1 MASIVTYG
9 IGTVETQSEISG
21 VQFGIMSADEIR
33 QMSVVEC
40 DEITLYNKGV
50 PTPRG
55 ILDHR
60 MGTVDRRLLCGTC
73 GQDVRTCPGHWGRIE
88 LPLPVF
94 HVAFVE
100 TARKVLNCICHSC
113 SRIRLS
119 EAEAEQL
126 PTIPDGTTQ
135 RKQRLTIIYSSCRN
149 KKICPH
155 CSCPCPVI
163 SRAVGNTKLVP
174 DWDHID
180 ASTFESEEESAFC
193 KKIVF
198 TPQTAFEMLSYM
210 TDEDIILLGLD
221 PKTSHP
227 KNMILH
233 ALLVPPPIIRPSIMV
248 SEGSRARGQDDLT
261 VRLLEIVK
269 RVVQLKD
276 LLDSAENGD
285 TPEINDMWERMAQDI
300 GVYMHNNPRG
310 NKVATQR
317 SGVPTKC
324 LFSRLKG
331 KQGRFRSNLMGKRV
345 NFSGRSVISPDPLLD
360 VDEVGIPEAMAL
372 QLTIQ
377 ERVNMEN
384 IDDLL
389 ARVVKGAARIDGA
402 ETVITCDGTSI
413 QLEYCTTRDQIAL
426 QEGWIVERPIRSG
439 DWVLFNRQPTLHR
452 SSLMGHRVVI
462 VPGKTLRCNLAVVSP
477 YNADFDGD
485 EMNVHVPQSPA
496 AVAEVRGIM
505 SVTEQLVSPQAAK
518 PVMGIVQDALL
529 GAHLLTSP
537 DVLLDRHAFMSII
550 LSARQYGKNI
560 EARSTIPSPV
570 YIHPV
575 PLWTGKQLVEVLM
588 PPVTLIHG
596 DIDDIW
602 EAAEDDGA
610 ISTVATHPLI
620 VRNGK
625 FLSGQFNKS
634 TIGVT
639 TGSLV
644 HHVILSAGNKTAV
657 MFMGDIQRVVN
668 RWLIE
673 RGFSIGIGDCVPSR
687 TCNTNMR
694 EGIDE
699 AMKRI
704 DTLQTE
710 IPRWSSATLGDG
722 DRGRVSL
729 EKIAVERTIHRMVGR
744 VQMSTGSL
752 VRKEMSHG
760 NGLGAMVLAGSK
772 GNNINICQIMLC
784 VGQNCVNGERIGRDG
799 PDKRTLPGYAQGD
812 ASVDGAGFV
821 SNSYLLGLTASEAF
835 FHAKGGREG
844 LVDTSVKTSRT
855 GYIQRRLVKGMES
868 HRAEH
873 DLTVRDASNNIIEF
887 VYGGDGMNPAKL
899 ERSEFDAFAK
909 SDKQLHDECVHKSA
923 TEKERKLQEKEW
935 KRLLETRNENRSN
948 RIHVLMT
955 KIHKTVDLAVNPR
968 RVLLMTVAQRK
979 LSRRKCDRVTV
990 KMVNSS
996 LDEMVQMLLST
1007 FSAQASCNL
1016 RLALL
1021 SELRSAIIVHTHYL
1035 SKNQWT
1041 TVLET
1046 IKTTILG
1053 AIVETGE
1060 MVGCIAAQSI
1070 GEPATQMS
1078 MSYSTEILCA
1088 INGEMK
1094 SAPIGEVIDA
1104 HLPPVTSSDQHDVL
1118 PVSKIMCTGVSPTE
1132 TVKWANI
1139 THVSRHPA
1147 NGDMVTVTTEHNRT
1161 LKATAS
1167 HSFLVREGNRIV
1179 PRQGSDLV
1187 IGDFVPVVK
1196 DMPSNPEAIIPSA
1209 PVPLSHAVGRLL
1221 GAVLSEGT
1229 VYPTTML
1236 FSNTQKAWA
1245 VEIAETFSHET
1256 NIDTCTRY
1264 FKMSE
1269 QSLGSG
1275 HLLEV
1280 RINNKGFAEW
1290 VADNFGCK
1298 SFDKMLPAW
1307 ILDAPAEFL
1316 TGVLQTFFDGDGN
1329 VQTEAGHHRICC
1341 HTVSDD
1347 LVPMLCLCLARFGI
1361 ATYVG
1366 KEKYR
1371 TPAGKPGIINRINI
1385 PLCFAAKFQEHIGFS
1400 IDYKVARLQ
1409 DVVNKQASDSTQGWQ
1424 TYVPGM
1430 NALLEELREHVP
1442 CGGNKNSFETLL
1454 RKELRRI
1461 QRKSGITPQMLLRC
1475 RDHALK
1481 FDAPESLIAEFDQA
1495 INADVWWDKIVSI
1508 EVERDSQEMVYD
1520 FTVDKKLQSFMLSNG
1535 VFVHNT
1541 LNSVDWE
1548 TPMAIHWTANEPPP
1562 AAHDAEVGAFIDAL
1576 IEKHPKDCQIQP
1588 DGVTVYLPLPPGTA
1602 KALSPDENGT
1612 MMWTELEAVT
1622 RHPPINKDGSDTLVE
1637 VMSESGRQVIVTKG
1651 KSLLIERDGKLVDV
1665 DGDSVQIGDRVP
1677 IVNDL
1682 PSAPDQCTLDL
1693 HTIFKENEA
1702 VFTDVILEAQ
1712 EAWSN
1717 HRRWFDAFKHRSV
1730 YSRSDAMRDAVKKRP
1745 ALLEPGKVFWAFG
1758 GSPLPVNIPLDRDFG
1773 FFVGAYLAEGCVT
1786 EHQVHISNVDE
1797 AYRTA
1802 ACVWPHR
1809 HGINSHTTNEKHQ
1822 KKNNGTSISVM
1833 FHSKLLVQL
1842 LTRSCGKLS
1851 AGKRVPGFALAAP
1864 DEFVEGLLDG
1874 YISGEGSVNK
1884 RYMFMSASSRSRLL
1898 RDGIATLLSRFGVTS
1913 RLSNRQTL
1921 NHVKWTTRPDGQCT
1935 QEKYGELTPMYE
1947 LSVHS
1952 DGTHAFAENVNLSIQ
1967 YKQDRCDEIVA
1978 EYANTAK
1985 RQCRDNRMNNVR
1997 LEAITELNEVKSSH
2011 EFVYDLTVAST
2022 RNMTSTNGFACA
2034 DTFHLAGVAMEGRSQ
2049 LSGIPRVA
2057 EIIDATRNI
2066 KTATMTL
2073 RIQDESIKADQ
2084 QRAEVYARSLE
2095 HCPLARLVSMYEVEN
2110 CPSATLSKGH
2120 PEDSILIISKL
2131 LCDSTEEDEPM
2142 RANNTLRLVL
2152 NRRLLRRR
2160 GLIPSSV
2167 LAAILNQHSDSVE
2180 GVASS
2185 EASIDWVIRLRARN
2199 VTLNADAARVYS
2211 HIMETTV
2218 VGGRVEI
2225 ELAEMIKLPSVKE
2238 YEDGRLDVED
2248 ELAIETAGSALGAI
2262 AWEPELDWTSC
2273 TSNDIMDVY
2282 NTLGI
2287 AAARIVIF
2295 HELRNLVA
2303 GDSSKVNDRHIM
2315 MVATSMTHY
2324 GTVMPMSR
2332 HGINRIAETGP
2343 LLRCSFEETSE
2354 VLTDAGIYGE
2364 SDHMR
2369 GISQSIMMGRT
2380 AYIGT
2385 GCCEALQSKNS
2396 KDTNK
2401 QSTPK
2406 NNSIS
2411 HFGMLYPHQ
2420 HRLAKSRFRGR
2431 KMEVEQIVTTP
2442 PVYRNVD
2449 QQGSHQMALPSSSEI
2464 EAYGTDNL
2472 FIQNTGNFSSQCEPP
2487 YVDDSSFNVEP
2498 NFLWSSGDTSSK
2510 MSMLIDGSPQSIPS
2524 PTNSTPSDTAK
2535 IRKELI
2541 DMISRVPFNPPRSPQ
2556 LIK

>member
-9 IGTVETQSEISG
+9 IGNVETQSEISG

-33 QMSVVEC
+33 QLSVVEC

-60 MGTVDRRLLCGTC
+60 MGTVDRRLFCGTC

-94 HVAFVE
+94 HVAFAE
-100 TARKVLNCICHSC
+100 TVRKVLNCICHSC
-113 SRIRLS
+113 SRVRLS
-119 EAEAEQL
+119 EAEVGQL
-126 PTIPDGTTQ
+126 PSIPDGTTQ
-135 RKQRLTIIYSSCRN
+135 RKQRLTTIYSSCRH
-149 KKICPH
+149 KKVCPH

-163 SRAVGNTKLVP
+163 SRSIGNTKLIP

-180 ASTFESEEESAFC
+180 DSTFQSEEESEFC
-193 KKIVF
+193 KTIVF
-198 TPQTAFEMLSYM
+198 TPQTAYEMLSFM
-210 TDEDIILLGLD
+210 TDEDVILLGLD
-221 PKTSHP
+221 PKISHP

-233 ALLVPPPIIRPSIMV
+233 VLLVPPPIIRPSIMV

-269 RVVQLKD
+269 RVVHLR
-276 LLDSAENGD
+276 
-285 TPEINDMWERMAQDI
+285 EILNSTEIESSDANTADVNDAWERLAQDVS
-300 GVYMHNNPRG
+300 VYMHNNPRG
-310 NKVATQR
+310 AKVATQR

-360 VDEVGIPEAMAL
+360 VDEVGIPEEMAL

-377 ERVNMEN
+377 ERVNIEN
-384 IDDLL
+384 IEDLL
-389 ARVVKGAARIDGA
+389 ARVVKGSGRIDGA

-413 QLEYCTTRDQIAL
+413 QLEYCTTRDQIVL
-426 QEGWIVERPIRSG
+426 QTGWIVERPIRNG

-462 VPGKTLRCNLAVVSP
+462 VSGKTLRCNLAVVSP

-496 AVAEVRGIM
+496 AIAEVRGIM
-505 SVTEQLVSPQAAK
+505 SVTEQLVSPQAGK

-537 DVLLDRHAFMSII
+537 DVLLDKQSFMSII
-550 LSARQYGKNI
+550 LSARQYGKSL
-560 EARSTIPSPV
+560 EARSNVPPPV
-570 YIHPV
+570 YIYPV
-575 PLWTGKQLVEVLM
+575 PLWTGKQLIEVLM
-588 PPVTLIHG
+588 PPVTAIYG
-596 DIDDIW
+596 NGSDIW
-602 EAAEDDGA
+602 NAADDDGA
-610 ISTVATHPLI
+610 ISTVASHPLI

-634 TIGVT
+634 TIGIT

-657 MFMGDIQRVVN
+657 TFMGDVQRVVN
-668 RWLIE
+668 RWLVE

-687 TCNTNMR
+687 TCDTNMR
-694 EGIDE
+694 KGIDE

-722 DRGRVSL
+722 DRGKVSL

-868 HRAEH
+868 HRVEH
-873 DLTVRDASNNIIEF
+873 DLTVRDASNNIVEF
-887 VYGGDGMNPAKL
+887 IYGGDGLNPAKL

-909 SDKQLHDECVHKSA
+909 SDQQLHDECIHKSSSA
-923 TEKERKLQEKEW
+923 GERKAQENEW
-935 KRLLETRNENRSN
+935 MRLLETRNENRSY

-955 KIHKTVDLAVNPR
+955 KIHKTMDLAVNPR
-968 RVLLMTVAQRK
+968 RVLLMTVAQRPSTK
-979 LSRRKCDRVTV
+979 RKCNRVSV
-990 KMVNSS
+990 KTVNSS
-996 LDEMVQMLLST
+996 LDELMEMLIKT

-1021 SELRSAIIVHTHYL
+1021 YELRSSAIVHTHHL
-1035 SKNQWT
+1035 SKSQWD

-1053 AIVETGE
+1053 AIVEAGE

-1070 GEPATQMS
+1070 GEPATQM
-1078 MSYSTEILCA
+1078 
-1088 INGEMK
+1088 
-1094 SAPIGEVIDA
+1094 
-1104 HLPPVTSSDQHDVL
+1104 
-1118 PVSKIMCTGVSPTE
+1118 
-1132 TVKWANI
+1132 
-1139 THVSRHPA
+1139 
-1147 NGDMVTVTTEHNRT
+1147 
-1161 LKATAS
+1161 
-1167 HSFLVREGNRIV
+1167 
-1179 PRQGSDLV
+1179 
-1187 IGDFVPVVK
+1187 
-1196 DMPSNPEAIIPSA
+1196 
-1209 PVPLSHAVGRLL
+1209 
-1221 GAVLSEGT
+1221 
-1229 VYPTTML
+1229 
-1236 FSNTQKAWA
+1236 
-1245 VEIAETFSHET
+1245 
-1256 NIDTCTRY
+1256 
-1264 FKMSE
+1264 
-1269 QSLGSG
+1269 
-1275 HLLEV
+1275 
-1280 RINNKGFAEW
+1280 
-1290 VADNFGCK
+1290 
-1298 SFDKMLPAW
+1298 
-1307 ILDAPAEFL
+1307 
-1316 TGVLQTFFDGDGN
+1316 
-1329 VQTEAGHHRICC
+1329 
-1341 HTVSDD
+1341 
-1347 LVPMLCLCLARFGI
+1347 
-1361 ATYVG
+1361 
-1366 KEKYR
+1366 
-1371 TPAGKPGIINRINI
+1371 
-1385 PLCFAAKFQEHIGFS
+1385 
-1400 IDYKVARLQ
+1400 
-1409 DVVNKQASDSTQGWQ
+1409 
-1424 TYVPGM
+1424 
-1430 NALLEELREHVP
+1430 
-1442 CGGNKNSFETLL
+1442 
-1454 RKELRRI
+1454 
-1461 QRKSGITPQMLLRC
+1461 
-1475 RDHALK
+1475 
-1481 FDAPESLIAEFDQA
+1481 
-1495 INADVWWDKIVSI
+1495 
-1508 EVERDSQEMVYD
+1508 
-1520 FTVDKKLQSFMLSNG
+1520 
-1535 VFVHNT
+1535 T
-1541 LNSVDWE
+1541 LNSVDWG
-1548 TPMAIHWTANEPPP
+1548 TPMVIHWTANEPPP

-1576 IEKHPKDCQIQP
+1576 IEKHPKECQIQP
-1588 DGVTVYLPLPPGTA
+1588 DGVTVYLPLPSGTA

-1637 VMSESGRQVIVTKG
+1637 ITSESGRQVTVTKG

-1682 PSAPDQCTLDL
+1682 PPAPDQYSLDL
-1693 HTIFKENEA
+1693 HTIFKENEV

-1730 YSRSDAMRDAVKKRP
+1730 YSRSDIMRDAVKKRP
-1745 ALLEPGKVFWAFG
+1745 AILEPGKVFWPFG

-1802 ACVWPHR
+1802 ASVWPHR

-1874 YISGEGSVNK
+1874 YISGDGSFSSKQNQLTIH
-1884 RYMFMSASSRSRLL
+1884 SRSKLM
-1898 RDGIATLLSRFGVTS
+1898 RDGIATLLSRFGIEG
-1913 RLSNRQTL
+1913 RLTESQAL
-1921 NHVKWTTRPDGQCT
+1921 NHIEWAVNSDGVSHQRR
-1935 QEKYGELTPMYE
+1935 YGEETPLYGIYVGSRGTQCFADHVQLTI
-1947 LSVHS
+1947 S
-1952 DGTHAFAENVNLSIQ
+1952 
-1967 YKQDRCDEIVA
+1967 YKQSSCDRASASKRRKRKD
-1978 EYANTAK
+1978 TAP
-1985 RQCRDNRMNNVR
+1985 RLNSVR
-1997 LEAITELNEVKSSH
+1997 LEEITQMKEVKSSH

-2022 RNMTSTNGFACA
+2022 RNMTCTNGFACR

-2057 EIIDATRNI
+2057 EIIDASRNI

-2073 RIQDESIKADQ
+2073 RIEDESMKSDQ

-2095 HCPLARLVSMYEVEN
+2095 HCPLARLVSMYEVES
-2110 CPSATLSKGH
+2110 CPATSLSQDY
-2120 PEDSILIISKL
+2120 PDDAILIISKL
-2131 LCDSTEEDEPM
+2131 LCEANGTEENEVV
-2142 RANNTLRLVL
+2142 RANNSLRLIL

-2160 GLIPSSV
+2160 GLIPSQV
-2167 LAAILNQHSDSVE
+2167 LSAILDQNPGTVE

-2185 EASIDWVIRLRARN
+2185 EASIDWIIRLRAIG

-2211 HIMETTV
+2211 HLMETTV
-2218 VGGRVEI
+2218 VGGRVQI
-2225 ELAEMIKLPSVKE
+2225 ELAELIKSPIVKE
-2238 YEDGRLDVED
+2238 RDDGGLEVGD
-2248 ELAIETAGSALGAI
+2248 ELAIEAAGSALGVI
-2262 AWEPELDWTSC
+2262 AWEPELDWASC
-2273 TSNDIMDVY
+2273 TSNDVMDVY
-2282 NTLGI
+2282 ATLGI

-2364 SDHMR
+2364 RDHMR

-2380 AYIGT
+2380 TYIGT
-2385 GCCEALQSKNS
+2385 GCCEAIQSKS
-2396 KDTNK
+2396 DAYKTK
-2401 QSTPK
+2401 QSVLKDDEVTR
-2406 NNSIS
+2406 
-2411 HFGMLYPHQ
+2411 FGMLYPHQ
-2420 HRLAKSRFRGR
+2420 HRIAKSRFRGC
-2431 KMEVEQIVTTP
+2431 KMVVDKIVSTP
-2442 PVYRNVD
+2442 PVCRD
-2449 QQGSHQMALPSSSEI
+2449 MDHSAHEMALPSSSEI
-2464 EAYGTDNL
+2464 EAYGIDNM
-2472 FIQNTGNFSSQCEPP
+2472 FIQSTGNFTSHCEPP
-2487 YVDDSSFNVEP
+2487 YVDDSSFNA
-2498 NFLWSSGDTSSK
+2498 NSDFLWPGGNASDK
-2510 MSMLIDGSPQSIPS
+2510 MPMLVDDSPQSMPS
-2524 PTNSTPSDTAK
+2524 PTSNVPSDTAK

-2541 DMISRVPFNPPRSPQ
+2541 DVISRVPFNPPKSP
-2556 LIK
+2556 LLMK

>member
-40 DEITLYNKGV
+40 DEVTLYNKGV

-60 MGTVDRRLLCGTC
+60 MGTVDRRLFCGTC
-73 GQDVRTCPGHWGRIE
+73 GQDIRTCPGHWGRIE

-100 TARKVLNCICHSC
+100 TVRKVLNCICHSC
-113 SRIRLS
+113 NRIRLS
-119 EAEAEQL
+119 DSEVDQL
-126 PTIPDGTTQ
+126 SSIPDGTTR
-135 RKQRLTIIYSSCRN
+135 RKQRLTTIYSSCRN
-149 KKICPH
+149 KKTCPH

-163 SRAVGNTKLVP
+163 SRAVGNIKLVP

-180 ASTFESEEESAFC
+180 AGTFQSAEESAFC
-193 KKIVF
+193 KQIVF

-210 TDEDIILLGLD
+210 TDEDIILLGLN

-233 ALLVPPPIIRPSIMV
+233 VLLVPPPIIRPSIMV

-269 RVVQLKD
+269 RVVQLRD
-276 LLDSAENGD
+276 LLDATESEASTDYTVD
-285 TPEINDMWERMAQDI
+285 TNDMWERLAQDI

-384 IDDLL
+384 IDNLL
-389 ARVVKGAARIDGA
+389 ARVVRGSGRIDGA

-426 QEGWIVERPIRSG
+426 QEGWIIERPIRTG
-439 DWVLFNRQPTLHR
+439 DWVIFNRQPTLHR

-505 SVTEQLVSPQAAK
+505 SVTEQLVSPQAGK

-529 GAHLLTSP
+529 GAHLMTSP
-537 DVLLDRHAFMSII
+537 DVLLDKHAFMSII
-550 LSARQYGKNI
+550 LSARQYGKSI
-560 EARSTIPSPV
+560 EARSTIPPPA
-570 YIHPV
+570 YIYPV

-588 PPVTLIHG
+588 PPVTVIHG
-596 DIDDIW
+596 DKDDIW
-602 EAAEDDGA
+602 QAADDDGA
-610 ISTVATHPLI
+610 ISTVAAHPLI

-625 FLSGQFNKS
+625 FLSGQFNKA

-657 MFMGDIQRVVN
+657 TFMGDIQRVVN

-687 TCNTNMR
+687 TCDTNMR

-699 AMKRI
+699 AIKRI

-812 ASVDGAGFV
+812 VSVDGAGFV

-873 DLTVRDASNNIIEF
+873 DLTVRDASNNIVEF
-887 VYGGDGMNPAKL
+887 VYGGDGLNPAKL
-899 ERSEFDAFAK
+899 ERSEFNAFAK
-909 SDKQLHDECVHKSA
+909 GNQQLHDECIHKSA
-923 TEKERKLQEKEW
+923 SAGERKAQEKEW
-935 KRLLETRNENRSN
+935 KRLLETRNENRSY
-948 RIHVLMT
+948 RIHVLMSN
-955 KIHKTVDLAVNPR
+955 IHKTMDLAVNPK
-968 RVLLMTVAQRK
+968 RVLLMTVAQRA
-979 LSRRKCDRVTV
+979 SSHRKCDRVSV
-990 KMVNSS
+990 KTVNST
-996 LDEMVQMLLST
+996 LDEMVEVLLST
-1007 FSAQASCNL
+1007 FSAQGSCNL

-1021 SELRSAIIVHTHYL
+1021 YELRSAVIVHTHHL
-1035 SKNQWT
+1035 SKNQWN

-1053 AIVETGE
+1053 AIVEAGE

-1070 GEPATQMS
+1070 GEPATQM
-1078 MSYSTEILCA
+1078 
-1088 INGEMK
+1088 
-1094 SAPIGEVIDA
+1094 
-1104 HLPPVTSSDQHDVL
+1104 
-1118 PVSKIMCTGVSPTE
+1118 
-1132 TVKWANI
+1132 
-1139 THVSRHPA
+1139 
-1147 NGDMVTVTTEHNRT
+1147 
-1161 LKATAS
+1161 
-1167 HSFLVREGNRIV
+1167 
-1179 PRQGSDLV
+1179 
-1187 IGDFVPVVK
+1187 
-1196 DMPSNPEAIIPSA
+1196 
-1209 PVPLSHAVGRLL
+1209 
-1221 GAVLSEGT
+1221 
-1229 VYPTTML
+1229 
-1236 FSNTQKAWA
+1236 
-1245 VEIAETFSHET
+1245 
-1256 NIDTCTRY
+1256 
-1264 FKMSE
+1264 
-1269 QSLGSG
+1269 
-1275 HLLEV
+1275 
-1280 RINNKGFAEW
+1280 
-1290 VADNFGCK
+1290 
-1298 SFDKMLPAW
+1298 
-1307 ILDAPAEFL
+1307 
-1316 TGVLQTFFDGDGN
+1316 
-1329 VQTEAGHHRICC
+1329 
-1341 HTVSDD
+1341 
-1347 LVPMLCLCLARFGI
+1347 
-1361 ATYVG
+1361 
-1366 KEKYR
+1366 
-1371 TPAGKPGIINRINI
+1371 
-1385 PLCFAAKFQEHIGFS
+1385 
-1400 IDYKVARLQ
+1400 
-1409 DVVNKQASDSTQGWQ
+1409 
-1424 TYVPGM
+1424 
-1430 NALLEELREHVP
+1430 
-1442 CGGNKNSFETLL
+1442 
-1454 RKELRRI
+1454 
-1461 QRKSGITPQMLLRC
+1461 
-1475 RDHALK
+1475 
-1481 FDAPESLIAEFDQA
+1481 
-1495 INADVWWDKIVSI
+1495 
-1508 EVERDSQEMVYD
+1508 
-1520 FTVDKKLQSFMLSNG
+1520 
-1535 VFVHNT
+1535 T
-1541 LNSVDWE
+1541 LNSVDWG
-1548 TPMAIHWTANEPPP
+1548 TPMVIHWTANEPPP

-1576 IEKHPKDCQIQP
+1576 IEKHPKECQIQP
-1588 DGVTVYLPLPPGTA
+1588 DGVTIYLPLPSGTA

-1637 VMSESGRQVIVTKG
+1637 ITSESGRQVTVTKG

-1682 PSAPDQCTLDL
+1682 PPAPDQCSLDL
-1693 HTIFKENEA
+1693 HTIFKENEV

-1717 HRRWFDAFKHRSV
+1717 HRHWFDAFKHRSV
-1730 YSRSDAMRDAVKKRP
+1730 YSRSDIMRDAVKKRP
-1745 ALLEPGKVFWAFG
+1745 AILEPGKTFWPFG

-1786 EHQVHISNVDE
+1786 EHQVHISNVDD

-1802 ACVWPHR
+1802 ASVWPHR

-1822 KKNNGTSISVM
+1822 KKNNGASISVM

-1851 AGKRVPGFALAAP
+1851 AGKRMPGFALAAP
-1864 DEFVEGLLDG
+1864 DDFVEGLLDG
-1874 YISGEGSVNK
+1874 YISGDGSMNTLSM
-1884 RYMFMSASSRSRLL
+1884 RIRATSRSSLL
-1898 RDGIATLLSRFGVTS
+1898 RDGIATLLSRFGIHST
-1913 RLSNRQTL
+1913 LSETKEL
-1921 NHVKWTTRPDGQCT
+1921 NHIKWTTQSDGRCT
-1935 QEKYGELTPMYE
+1935 QEKYGELTPMYV
-1947 LSVHS
+1947 L
-1952 DGTHAFAENVNLSIQ
+1952 NVNSSETHRFAQRVNISIQ
-1967 YKQDRCDEIVA
+1967 HKQDHCDEIV
-1978 EYANTAK
+1978 EKYVKTDK
-1985 RQCRDNRMNNVR
+1985 RQCQYNRLNNTR
-1997 LEAITELNEVKSSH
+1997 LEEITGLNDVKSSH

-2022 RNMTSTNGFACA
+2022 RNMTSTNGFGLK

-2057 EIIDATRNI
+2057 EIIDASRNI
-2066 KTATMTL
+2066 KTATMIL
-2073 RIQDESIKADQ
+2073 RIQDESIKVDQ

-2095 HCPLARLVSMYEVEN
+2095 HCPLARLVSMYEVEK
-2110 CPSATLSKGH
+2110 CPDATLSKDH
-2120 PEDSILIISKL
+2120 PEDTILIISKL
-2131 LCDSTEEDEPM
+2131 LCDTGGTEENEIV

-2160 GLIPSSV
+2160 GLIPSQV
-2167 LAAILNQHSDSVE
+2167 LSAILDQHPDTVE

-2185 EASIDWVIRLRARN
+2185 EASIDWIIRLRATG

-2211 HIMETTV
+2211 QLMETTV

-2225 ELAEMIKLPSVKE
+2225 ELAEMIKSPIIKE
-2238 YEDGRLDVED
+2238 RDDGKLEVED
-2248 ELAIETAGSALGAI
+2248 ELAIETAGSALGVV
-2262 AWEPELDWTSC
+2262 AWEPELDWASC
-2273 TSNDIMDVY
+2273 TSNDVIDVY

-2295 HELRNLVA
+2295 HELRDLVA
-2303 GDSSKVNDRHIM
+2303 GDSSKVNDRHVM

-2369 GISQSIMMGRT
+2369 GISQSIMTGRT

-2385 GCCEALQSKNS
+2385 GCCEALRSKNDNDTRHSTS
-2396 KDTNK
+2396 KNTN
-2401 QSTPK
+2401 
-2406 NNSIS
+2406 IS

-2431 KMEVEQIVTTP
+2431 KMEVDQTMSSP
-2442 PVYRNVD
+2442 PVYRNVEH
-2449 QQGSHQMALPSSSEI
+2449 GSSHEMALPSSSEI

-2472 FIQNTGNFSSQCEPP
+2472 FIQSTGNFTSHCEPP

-2498 NFLWSSGDTSSK
+2498 NFLWSSGDASSK

-2541 DMISRVPFNPPRSPQ
+2541 DMISRVPFNPPKSPP